1 MVPEGRDPGRPLIA
15 NEGPLAGYPAAVDR
29 WDAVDDFIVDN
40 FDLDDDVLRAAVKA
54 SVAAGMPQ
62 IQVSAALGRFLNLQ
76 ARAIGARRILEIGTL
91 AGYSSIWLARAL
103 SPDGRLV
110 TLELSA
116 KHAEVARDNLVRAGL
131 GAVAEV
137 RVGPATESLAALVAE
152 GVEPFDMVF
161 IDADKEGY
169 PDYLEWSLRLARAG
183 TLIVADNVVRGGAII
198 EPDHADSRV
207 QGIRRFNEMLAS
219 DSRVAAT
226 IMQTV
231 GAKGYDGIAFA
242 LVLENKAP

>member
-1 MVPEGRDPGRPLIA
+1 LLDILHSMDRW
-15 NEGPLAGYPAAVDR
+15 AAVD
-29 WDAVDDFIVDN
+29 DYIVET
-40 FDLDDDVLRAAVKA
+40 FDLDDDVLRAAVA
-54 SVAAGMPQ
+54 AGVAAGMPQ

-103 SPDGRLV
+103 PRDGRLV
-110 TLELSA
+110 TLELSE
-116 KHAEVARDNLVRAGL
+116 KHAEVARGNLARAGL
-131 GAVAEV
+131 ADVAEV

-152 GVEPFDMVF
+152 GVAPFDMVF

-169 PDYLEWSLRLARAG
+169 PDYLEWSIRLGRPG

-198 EPDHADSRV
+198 EADHADSRV
-207 QGIRRFNEMLAS
+207 QGIRTFIGMLAR
-219 DSRVAAT
+219 DPRLDAT

-231 GAKGYDGIAFA
+231 GAKGYDGIAYA
-242 LVLENKAP
+242 LVRENSTP

>member
-1 MVPEGRDPGRPLIA
+1 M
-15 NEGPLAGYPAAVDR
+15 DR
-29 WDAVDDFIVDN
+29 WNAVDDYIVDT
-40 FDLDDDVLRAAVKA
+40 FDLDDDVLRAAVEA

-76 ARAIGARRILEIGTL
+76 ARAIGAHRILEVGTL

-103 SPDGRLV
+103 PADGRLV
-110 TLELSA
+110 TLELSP
-116 KHAEVARDNLVRAGL
+116 KHADVARGNLARAGL
-131 GAVAEV
+131 DAVAEV
-137 RVGPATESLAALVAE
+137 RVGPATDSLAALVAE
-152 GVEPFDMVF
+152 KAEPFDMVF

-169 PDYLEWSLRLARAG
+169 PDYLEWSLRLSRPG

-207 QGIRRFNEMLAS
+207 QGIRRFNEMLAR
-219 DSRVAAT
+219 DHRVNAT

-242 LVLENKAP
+242 VVLDR

>member
-1 MVPEGRDPGRPLIA
+1 M
-15 NEGPLAGYPAAVDR
+15 DR
-29 WDAVDDFIVDN
+29 WNAVDDYIVDT
-40 FDLDDDVLRAAVKA
+40 FDLDDDVLRAAVEA

-76 ARAIGARRILEIGTL
+76 ARAIGAHRILEVGTL

-103 SPDGRLV
+103 PADGRLV
-110 TLELSA
+110 TLELSP
-116 KHAEVARDNLVRAGL
+116 KHADVARGNLARAGL
-131 GAVAEV
+131 DAVAEV
-137 RVGPATESLAALVAE
+137 RVGPATDSLAALVADK
-152 GVEPFDMVF
+152 VEAFDMVF

-169 PDYLEWSLRLARAG
+169 PDYLEWSLRLSRPG

-207 QGIRRFNEMLAS
+207 RGIRRFNEMLAR
-219 DSRVAAT
+219 DHRVNAT

-242 LVLENKAP
+242 VVLDR

>member
-1 MVPEGRDPGRPLIA
+1 MDRW
-15 NEGPLAGYPAAVDR
+15 NAVDHY
-29 WDAVDDFIVDN
+29 IVDT
-40 FDLDDDVLRAAVKA
+40 FDLDDDVLRAAVEA

-76 ARAIGARRILEIGTL
+76 ARAIGAHRILEVGTL

-103 SPDGRLV
+103 PADGRLV
-110 TLELSA
+110 TLELSP
-116 KHAEVARDNLVRAGL
+116 KHADVARGNLARAGL
-131 GAVAEV
+131 DAVAEV
-137 RVGPATESLAALVAE
+137 RVGPATDSLAALVAE
-152 GVEPFDMVF
+152 KAEPFDMVF

-169 PDYLEWSLRLARAG
+169 PDYLEWSLRLSRPG

-207 QGIRRFNEMLAS
+207 QGIRRFNEMLAR
-219 DSRVAAT
+219 DHRVNAT

-242 LVLENKAP
+242 VVLDR

>member
-1 MVPEGRDPGRPLIA
+1 LLDILHSMDRW
-15 NEGPLAGYPAAVDR
+15 AAVD
-29 WDAVDDFIVDN
+29 DYIVET
-40 FDLDDDVLRAAVKA
+40 FDLDDDVLRAAVA
-54 SVAAGMPQ
+54 AGVAAGMPQ

-103 SPDGRLV
+103 PADGRLV
-110 TLELSA
+110 TLELSE
-116 KHAEVARDNLVRAGL
+116 KHAEVARGNLARAGL
-131 GAVAEV
+131 ADVAEV

-152 GVEPFDMVF
+152 GVAPFDMVF

-169 PDYLEWSLRLARAG
+169 PDYLEWSIRLGRPG

-198 EPDHADSRV
+198 EADHADSRV
-207 QGIRRFNEMLAS
+207 QGIRTFIGMLAR
-219 DSRVAAT
+219 DPRLDAT

-231 GAKGYDGIAFA
+231 GAKGYDGIAYA
-242 LVLENKAP
+242 LVRENSTP